1 MNALTHRRG
10 AALTLHHEA
19 AEYESDGKLLK
30 SGSNKLPM
38 QYGNNFVSCQH
49 FSFGASDSVTA

>member
-10 AALTLHHEA
+10 AALTLHHEG

-30 SGSNKLPM
+30 SGSNMLQM
-38 QYGNNFVSCQH
+38 HYGNKFFACQQNI
-49 FSFGASDSVTA
+49 